1 MFAAVTGPELIP
13 LVPFFFMGLMFCV
26 LLPIGLALF
35 AFWIWMLIS
44 AIQNQGLT
52 EGEKIAW
59 VLVVALLHWL
69 GALIYFFVGHP
80 KRKQPLVAA
89 PKP

>member
-1 MFAAVTGPELIP
+1 MFAEIDPGAIGGVIVL
-13 LVPFFFMGLMFCV
+13 LMIFAV
-26 LLPIGLALF
+26 LLPIVLALF

-44 AIQNQGLT
+44 AVQNKGLS

-59 VLVVALLHWL
+59 VLVIVFIHWL
-69 GALIYFFVGHP
+69 GALLYFFVGHP
-80 KRKQPLVAA
+80 KRNTPLAPP